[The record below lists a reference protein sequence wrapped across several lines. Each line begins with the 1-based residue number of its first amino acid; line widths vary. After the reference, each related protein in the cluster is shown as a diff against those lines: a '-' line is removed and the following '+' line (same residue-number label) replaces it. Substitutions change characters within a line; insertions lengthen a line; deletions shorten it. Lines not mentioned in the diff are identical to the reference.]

1 MRAHRLDRRFLPS
14 LPFILFMVLL
24 SALWLAGG
32 ASTPDAFGQVVVR
45 SVAWILLIMKIL
57 FGGRLS
63 FGEARATWIVLL
75 AALLIALLQLI
86 PLPPAIWT
94 TMPGRALLL
103 EASTASG
110 QPQPWRPLSIV
121 PAATINAASS
131 LIVPLVT
138 LVLLTSL
145 RDKERTWLP
154 GVLLATV
161 ATSALLGL
169 IQFAGTP
176 LNNPFINDT
185 VGLVSGNFANR
196 NHFALFMA
204 LGCLLTPTWMFMT
217 GRRPGWRAP
226 VGLGLM
232 LLLFLTIMASGSRAG
247 LGLGLAAV
255 VLGILISRQAVR
267 KALERYPRWVFP
279 ALLAGVA
286 AISLLVVGLSVM
298 ADRAISID
306 RIFAL
311 DQGQDMRRR
320 GAPVVLAMIR
330 DYFPFGSGLGGFD
343 PMFRMHEPFALL
355 KPTYFNHAHNDF
367 LEIVLDAGFPGFVL
381 LLAGLGWCFWT
392 SVVAWRNKHDVLPK
406 LGSATMLLLIAG
418 SLFDYP
424 LRTPMMMAFAVVAS
438 VWLGAARKDSARSS
452 FTP

>member
-1 MRAHRLDRRFLPS
+1 MRAHRLDRRFWPS

-45 SVAWILLIMKIL
+45 SVAWILLIVTIL
-57 FGGRLS
+57 LGGRPS

-86 PLPPAIWT
+86 PLPPAIWAAI
-94 TMPGRALLL
+94 PGRALLL

-110 QPQPWRPLSIV
+110 QPEPWRPLSIV

-138 LVLLTSL
+138 LLLLTSL

-161 ATSALLGL
+161 AISALLGL
-169 IQFAGTP
+169 VQFAGTP

-185 VGLVSGNFANR
+185 MGLVSANFANR

-204 LGCLLTPTWMFMT
+204 LGCLLTPTWIFMS
-217 GRRPGWRAP
+217 GHRPGWRGP
-226 VGLGLM
+226 VGLALM

-279 ALLAGVA
+279 VLLAGVA

-320 GAPVVLAMIR
+320 GAPVVLSMIR

-367 LEIVLDAGFPGFVL
+367 LEIVLDAGFPGLVL

-406 LGSATMLLLIAG
+406 LGSATMILLITS